1 MHLRTYL
8 DLFTLGKIS
17 LVQQPMSETN
27 LKWHNYS
34 RLKLS
39 TLMGFNL
46 SFALTDLKKFISA

>member
-27 LKWHNYS
+27 LKWHN
-34 RLKLS
+34 L
-39 TLMGFNL
+39 GFNL